1 MHACSSLKSKNSY
14 KYFLILLWKKSVIKM
29 EGESVFMHLNS

>member
-14 KYFLILLWKKSVIKM
+14 KYFLILQWRKAVKKM